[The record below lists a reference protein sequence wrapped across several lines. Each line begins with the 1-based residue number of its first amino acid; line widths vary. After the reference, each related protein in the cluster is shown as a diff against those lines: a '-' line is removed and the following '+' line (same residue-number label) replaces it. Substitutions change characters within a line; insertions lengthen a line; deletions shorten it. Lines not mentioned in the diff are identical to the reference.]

1 VELAH
6 YQRLLRDRFCGQRAV
21 LVGVSRT
28 RLRPLVRSLAG
39 MGARGVFALSCNADG
54 EEPAD
59 SADTRWW
66 SLRITGHGQRELD
79 ERFDA
84 ALLRPAGELLHALD
98 AFDPAREAWV
108 LDSRDLP
115 GPTFAGRR
123 RFGWRRPAW
132 ARAED
137 KVWVGEVWRRAGI
150 EHAAAAVVP
159 ATPEAVVDAARRL
172 DTGTGT
178 VWAADARDG
187 LHAGAEGTR
196 WVRDEAQAA
205 NAITALLPRCDRVR
219 IMPYLNGMP
228 CSIHGLVC
236 GDGVVALR
244 PLELLTLRRPDGRF
258 VFAGTSTLW
267 DCPDEATLLMREV
280 TRRIGAALRELLD
293 YRGGFTVD
301 GVLTGDAFLPTEVN
315 ARLGSGLNIDRTTP
329 ELGFFLLNRVL
340 QEDGDADVRPALLER
355 LVNEA
360 LHEVRAARAKVPLAR
375 PASRYTAVGLRLG
388 PGGWVSAS
396 SPAGS
401 TDGPT
406 GSPAGST
413 DGPTGSSAGGTDA
426 PDAVLVV
433 AESDKGDEVALLPHD
448 PALRGAALAPLA
460 VEAFAF
466 AQRTLGVDI
475 GPLRAAAEP
484 L

>member
-1 VELAH
+1 MELAH
-6 YQRLLRDRFCGQRAV
+6 YQRLLRERFRGRRVV

-28 RLRPLVRSLAG
+28 RLRPLVHSLAG
-39 MGARGVFALSCNADG
+39 MGARAVFALSCNADG
-54 EEPAD
+54 EEPAQ
-59 SADTRWW
+59 SSGTRWW
-66 SLRITGHGQRELD
+66 SLRITAHGQRELD

-84 ALLRPAGELLHALD
+84 ALLRPHEELLHALD
-98 AFDPAREAWV
+98 DFDPAHEAWV

-115 GPTFAGRR
+115 GPAFAGRR

-150 EHAAAAVVP
+150 EHAPALVVP
-159 ATPEAVVDAARRL
+159 ATPEAAVDASHRL
-172 DTGTGT
+172 DLGAGT

-196 WVRDEAQAA
+196 WVGDETQAA
-205 NAITALLPRCDRVR
+205 AAVTELLPRCDQVR

-236 GDGVVALR
+236 GDRVVALR

-258 VFAGTSTLW
+258 LFAGTSTLW
-267 DCPDEATLLMREV
+267 DCPDDATSAMREV
-280 TRRIGAALRELLD
+280 TRRVGAALRELLG

-315 ARLGSGLNIDRTTP
+315 ARLGSGLNIDRTAP
-329 ELGFFLLNRVL
+329 GLGFFLLNRVL
-340 QEDGDADVRPALLER
+340 QEDRDADVRPALLER

-360 LHEVRAARAKVPLAR
+360 LHEVRTARAKVPLR
-375 PASRYTAVGLRLG
+375 
-388 PGGWVSAS
+388 
-396 SPAGS
+396 SPAERHTTLALRYGR
-401 TDGPT
+401 DGWA
-406 GSPAGST
+406 PAR
-413 DGPTGSSAGGTDA
+413 DPAA
-426 PDAVLVV
+426 ADAVL
-433 AESDKGDEVALLPHD
+433 AIGASDKGDEAALLPHD
-448 PALRGAALAPLA
+448 AALRGVALAPLA

-466 AQRTLGVDI
+466 AQRTFGVDI